1 MSKKQQQ
8 KRKQLKLYARL
19 SSLTFQMAII
29 IGGGAYFGS
38 FIDSKVL
45 NDNPIFTIIFSLI
58 SIFIALYVSLKSII
72 NK

>member
-1 MSKKQQQ
+1 
-8 KRKQLKLYARL
+8 
-19 SSLTFQMAII
+19 MAII

-58 SIFIALYVSLKSII
+58 SIFIALYISLKSII